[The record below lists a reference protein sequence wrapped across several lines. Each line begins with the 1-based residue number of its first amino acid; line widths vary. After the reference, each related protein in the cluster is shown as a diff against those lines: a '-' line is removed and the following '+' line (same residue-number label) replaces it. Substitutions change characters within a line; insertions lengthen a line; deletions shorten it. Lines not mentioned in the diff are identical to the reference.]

1 MNIPSLNWLR
11 VFEAAARME
20 NFARA
25 AELLDMST
33 SGVSQQ
39 IKALESHF
47 GEQLFERGARNVEV
61 AVLLDKHSKRKA
73 QIDADYVGFECPD
86 HFVVAAATD
95 LVKIVS
101 SRQPLVGH
109 IGQVHKEVVAQCTD
123 SVSEHTVFG
132 TPVVGSNYAHTTQ

>member
-47 GEQLFERGARNVEV
+47 GEQLFERGARNVKLTDAGHAFLP
-61 AVLLDKHSKRKA
+61 AVRQALRL
-73 QIDADYVGFECPD
+73 
-86 HFVVAAATD
+86 
-95 LVKIVS
+95 
-101 SRQPLVGH
+101 SRRNSTSRAWRRPQQYGPRSLQDPLR
-109 IGQVHKEVVAQCTD
+109 
-123 SVSEHTVFG
+123 
-132 TPVVGSNYAHTTQ
+132 